1 MAPRDHHFLVSTP
14 LSDPIECGLDLLIFP
29 SNEWTMPK
37 EGYKRL
43 GLPSC
48 SNSFSLV
55 LLVYFIPIKQAAMSR
70 PVERSMRL
78 GTEGGVS
85 SSASKELSPAN
96 NHGRELGS
104 VSFPSPDVR

>member
-14 LSDPIECGLDLLIFP
+14 LCDPRECGLDLLIFP
-29 SNEWTMPK
+29 SNEWTVPK
-37 EGYKRL
+37 EGYKRR

-48 SNSFSLV
+48 SNSFFLV
-55 LLVYFIPIKQAAMSR
+55 LLVYFTLIKQAAMSC
-70 PVERSMRL
+70 PMERSTHL

-85 SSASKELSPAN
+85 SSASKELNPAN

-104 VSFPSPDVR
+104 ISFPSQDLR